1 MAREIIWAPRAL
13 MQFDDAIKYI
23 RKDSNQNAEL
33 VKEKILSRIDNL
45 AKANLVH
52 RKDTYKKNNDGHFHY
67 FEIVKYRISYYDN
80 GKDIF
85 TIRVRHTSMKQL
97 YY

>member
-1 MAREIIWAPRAL
+1 MGEIIWAPRAL
-13 MQFDDAIKYI
+13 KQFNDAIKFI
-23 RKDSNQNAEL
+23 RKDSDQNADKI
-33 VKEKILSRIDNL
+33 KEKILSEIDKL
-45 AKANLVH
+45 ASTKAVH
-52 RKDTYKKNNDGHFHY
+52 RKDVYKKNNDGHFHY

-85 TIRVRHTSMKQL
+85 IIRVRHTSMKQL